1 MLRRTKLKVS
11 LKVIHREHSPST
23 GLPRGSQV
31 PRGLYGQL
39 DGQRLT
45 GGVRGEEEQEEGALA
60 LAGGIRRCG
69 GVVGEVRALGAA
81 ARQERGV

>member
-1 MLRRTKLKVS
+1 MLHCTKVKVS
-11 LKVIHREHSPST
+11 LKVIDREHSPST
-23 GLPRGSQV
+23 SLVRASQV
-31 PRGLYGQL
+31 PRGLNQRL

-45 GGVRGEEEQEEGALA
+45 RGDRGEEEQEEGALA

>member
-1 MLRRTKLKVS
+1 MLRRTKVKVS
-11 LKVIHREHSPST
+11 LEVIHRERST

-45 GGVRGEEEQEEGALA
+45 GGDRGEEEQEEGALA

>member
-1 MLRRTKLKVS
+1 MLRRTKVKVS
-11 LKVIHREHSPST
+11 LEVIHRERST
-23 GLPRGSQV
+23 SLQRGSQV
-31 PRGLYGQL
+31 ARGLYQQL

-45 GGVRGEEEQEEGALA
+45 GGDRGEEEQEEGALA